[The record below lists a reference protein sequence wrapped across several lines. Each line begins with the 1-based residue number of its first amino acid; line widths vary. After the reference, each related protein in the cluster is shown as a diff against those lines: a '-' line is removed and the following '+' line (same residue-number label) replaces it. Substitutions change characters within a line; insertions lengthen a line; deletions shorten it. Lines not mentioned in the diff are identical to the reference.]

1 MFNRMKN
8 KKNTEKSDETPVE
21 GQTTDNIAEPNAVP
35 STEPQEQEVSV
46 PKTYTEEE
54 YQLKV
59 NELND
64 KFLRLYS
71 EFDNFRKRSLK
82 EKIDMSRTASEE
94 VIKDLLPVL
103 DDFDRAI
110 ASMKDTN
117 KVEAVKEGVELIH
130 AKMKSIFT
138 AKGIKEIKSVGENFD
153 TDFHEAITSIPAP
166 TEDMKNK
173 VVDEI
178 QKGYL
183 LHDKVIRFSKVITG
197 S

>member
-1 MFNRMKN
+1 MKQ
-8 KKNTEKSDETPVE
+8 KKNTEKSEDKTVFETP
-21 GQTTDNIAEPNAVP
+21 TDNIAETNAQP
-35 STEPQEQEVSV
+35 ATEQEQTTSI
-46 PKTYTEEE
+46 PKLYTEEE

-64 KFLRLYS
+64 KYLRLYS

-82 EKIDMSRTASEE
+82 EKIDLSRTASED

-110 ASMKDTN
+110 ASMATTDN
-117 KVEAVKEGVELIH
+117 LEAFKEGEQLIH
-130 AKMKSIFT
+130 AKMKAIF
-138 AKGIKEIKSVGENFD
+138 ASKGLQEIKSIGENFN

-166 TEDMKNK
+166 SEDLKNK
-173 VVDEI
+173 VIDEV
-178 QKGYL
+178 QKGYT

>member
-153 TDFHEAITSIPAP
+153 TDFHEAITSIPAS

>member
-1 MFNRMKN
+1 MKN

>member
-1 MFNRMKN
+1 MKQ
-8 KKNTEKSDETPVE
+8 KKNTENAGSKTVSES
-21 GQTTDNIAEPNAVP
+21 TTDNIAEPTSQPA
-35 STEPQEQEVSV
+35 TDQEESAAT
-46 PKTYTEEE
+46 PKVYTEEE

-64 KFLRLYS
+64 KYLRLYS

-82 EKIDMSRTASEE
+82 EKIDLSRTASEG
-94 VIKDLLPVL
+94 VIIELLPVL

-110 ASMKDTN
+110 SAMATTDNLES
-117 KVEAVKEGVELIH
+117 VKEGIQLIH
-130 AKMKSIFT
+130 AKMKAVFAS
-138 AKGIKEIKSVGENFD
+138 KGLKEIKSIGENFD

-166 TEDMKNK
+166 SEELKNK
-173 VVDEI
+173 VVDEV

>member
-21 GQTTDNIAEPNAVP
+21 GQTTDNIAEPNAAP

-82 EKIDMSRTASEE
+82 EKIDMSRTASED

-110 ASMKDTN
+110 ASMKDTD

-130 AKMKSIFT
+130 AKMKSIFM
-138 AKGIKEIKSVGENFD
+138 AKGVKEIKSIGESFD

-166 TEDMKNK
+166 TEDLKNK

-183 LHDKVIRFSKVITG
+183 LHDKVIRFSKVIIG